1 MLFISRPAGF
11 IEGYMVS
18 GCMVKGEIRLNMC
31 PNTGNSGVI
40 VRSSGIRRSDVNKN
54 GTPTFCPRRGVTSS

>member
-1 MLFISRPAGF
+1 
-11 IEGYMVS
+11 MVS